1 MKAIHFFQKV
11 LLVTLLCLAIYPMAI
26 SSASFR
32 MGDSGDEVLEIQ
44 NKLQEAGYTLSNIDG
59 VYGSETKNAV
69 LAFQKDIG
77 LEADGIVGRD
87 TYRALLKKDM
97 PVSRS
102 GSGRFRGLIA
112 TALNYRGVP
121 YVFGGTSANGFDC
134 SGFTQFIFATAG
146 IYLPRTADAQ
156 FEVGRWVSQ
165 DSLDVGDLVFFS
177 TYEPGPSHVGIY
189 IGNGQFISAK
199 SSEGIAV
206 ASIYDPYYWGPR
218 YIGARRI

>member
-1 MKAIHFFQKV
+1 MKAIQFFQKILV
-11 LLVTLLCLAIYPMAI
+11 VTLLCLAIYPI
-26 SSASFR
+26 TSFASFR
-32 MGDSGDEVLEIQ
+32 VGDAGDEVREIQ
-44 NKLQEAGYTLSNIDG
+44 TRLQEVGYSLSNIDG

-77 LEADGIVGRD
+77 LEADGIVGRE
-87 TYRALLKKDM
+87 TYKALLKKDM

-102 GSGRFRGLIA
+102 GSGRYRGLIA

-134 SGFTQFIFATAG
+134 SGFTQFIFASAG

-156 FEVGRWVSQ
+156 FEVGRWVAQ
-165 DSLDVGDLVFFS
+165 DNLDVGDLVFFS

-206 ASIYDPYYWGPR
+206 ASIYDPDYWGAR

>member
-1 MKAIHFFQKV
+1 MKAIQFFQKI
-11 LLVTLLCLAIYPMAI
+11 LFITLLCLTIYPMAT
-26 SSASFR
+26 SCASFR

-44 NKLQEAGYTLSNIDG
+44 AKLQEAGYTISNIDG
-59 VYGSETKNAV
+59 VYGAETKNSV

-77 LEADGIVGRD
+77 LETDGIVGRD
-87 TYRALLKKDM
+87 TYQALLKKDM

-134 SGFTQFIFATAG
+134 SGFTQFVFATAG
-146 IYLPRTADAQ
+146 IYLPRTADSQ
-156 FEVGRWVSQ
+156 FEVGRSISQ
-165 DSLDVGDLVFFS
+165 DNLDVGDLVFFS

-189 IGNGQFISAK
+189 LGNGQFISAK

-206 ASIYDPYYWGPR
+206 ASIYDPYYWGSR